1 MNITEHFHEH
11 EVKCRCC
18 GQLPKKSRRF
28 DYCDLA
34 HSLEDLR
41 ELCGNKPIHV
51 ISWYRC
57 PEHNKAVGGSEN
69 SKHMLG
75 TAADIIVPTMHPYEL
90 YKLAHQSN
98 QFDGMGIYPAKGIVH
113 VHIVED
119 NEADLFWLWM
129 PRDGY
134 QYGTYQAVC
143 KAARRE
149 YQL

>member
-1 MNITEHFHEH
+1 MPT
-11 EVKCRCC
+11 
-18 GQLPKKSRRF
+18 KSRKF
-28 DYCDLA
+28 DYTDLA

-41 ELCGNKPIHV
+41 ELCDNKPIHV

-57 PEHNKAVGGSEN
+57 PLHNKAVGGSEN
-69 SKHMLG
+69 SKHTQG
-75 TAADIIVPTMHPYEL
+75 TAADIVVPTLHPYEL

-98 QFDGMGIYPAKGIVH
+98 QFAAMGIYPAKGIVH
-113 VHIVED
+113 LHIAED
-119 NEADLFWLWM
+119 KETSLFWLWT

-134 QYGTYQAVC
+134 QYGTYPAVC